1 MSDVDVFGN
10 GRCRILLGGALER
23 LRDLPDNSLDMCVTS
38 PPYYGLR
45 AYLKDGE
52 DEKKKEI
59 GLEESPEEY
68 VERLVSVFKE
78 ISRAL
83 KPHATLWVNLGDS
96 YYNYHGETCSYMPKQ
111 TLANSGQDLPQYCPR
126 RANKL
131 EGLKSKDLIG
141 VPWMFAFAMRDAGF
155 YLRTDIIW
163 AKSVSGQKE
172 IMDSIWMAAL
182 AADIPEDKIS
192 EMVHYMTTY
201 DDARPYVG
209 SCMPESVRD
218 RCTRSHEYIFMFSKQ
233 DNYYYDIYATKEVA
247 ATQPHK
253 PGNKARVGKQG
264 GGRTDE
270 SYKERMEASWGGKMR
285 SRRSVWTITPKP
297 FKGTKYLADF
307 MEGGKGYTISPDCP
321 KHSGNAVTEGF
332 ISDKN
337 CPVHAEGFK
346 DETCTCKRLTPA
358 CTCKE
363 VTTDHYA
370 VYPPALI
377 LPAILAGT
385 SEKGVCPDCGKP
397 WLRVVESKSAEAVGE
412 RGSSKIGKARGDA
425 GPKDRHIAGGSE
437 WIDKGNSIELKGW
450 KPSCP
455 CGKDPVPS
463 TVFDPFTGSGTTAVV
478 SLQNG
483 RNFVGTELNAE
494 YVHLATKR
502 IEQEVGNAE

>member
-1 MSDVDVFGN
+1 MKPEFK
-10 GRCRILLGGALER
+10 ILCGDATTKIKEI
-23 LRDLPDNSLDMCVTS
+23 PNASLDMCITS

-45 AYLKDGE
+45 DYAGE
-52 DEKKKEI
+52 TEQI

-68 VERLVSVFKE
+68 VASLVRVFVE
-78 ISRAL
+78 LRRAL
-83 KPHATLWVNLGDS
+83 KPHATLWINLGDS
-96 YYNYHGETCSYMPKQ
+96 YYNYHGKGCSYITKQ
-111 TLANSGQDLPQYCPR
+111 TLANSLQDKPQYCPR

-141 VPWMFAFAMRDAGF
+141 IPWMFAFAMRDAGF

-172 IMDSIWMAAL
+172 IMDSIWVAAT
-182 AADIPEDKIS
+182 ASGIPEDKIE
-192 EMVHYMTTY
+192 EMVHYMTQHEDT
-201 DDARPYVG
+201 RPYVG

-218 RCTRSHEYIFMFSKQ
+218 RCTRSHEYIFMFSMQ
-233 DNYYYDIYATKEVA
+233 EDYYYDVYATKEDA

-307 MEGGKGYTISPDCP
+307 MVGGKGYIISPDCA
-321 KHSGNAVTEGF
+321 KHSCNAVTEGLVV
-332 ISDKN
+332 DPN
-337 CPVHAEGFK
+337 CPKCKQGFK
-346 DETCTCKRLTPA
+346 DEECTCKRLSPE
-358 CTCKE
+358 CTCEE

-377 LPAILAGT
+377 LPPILAGT

-397 WLRVVESKSAEAVGE
+397 WLRVVDSKPAEAVGE
-412 RGSSKIGKARGDA
+412 RGSSKIGKSRGDV
-425 GPKDRHIAGGSE
+425 GSKDRHIAGGSE
-437 WIDKGNSIELKGW
+437 WIDKGNSIKLLGW
-450 KPSCP
+450 KPGCE
-455 CGKDPVPS
+455 CGKEPVPA

-478 SLQNG
+478 ALQNG
-483 RNFVGTELNAE
+483 RSFLGTELNSE
-494 YVHLATKR
+494 YIHLATKR
-502 IEQEVGNAE
+502 IEQEVGDAGKD